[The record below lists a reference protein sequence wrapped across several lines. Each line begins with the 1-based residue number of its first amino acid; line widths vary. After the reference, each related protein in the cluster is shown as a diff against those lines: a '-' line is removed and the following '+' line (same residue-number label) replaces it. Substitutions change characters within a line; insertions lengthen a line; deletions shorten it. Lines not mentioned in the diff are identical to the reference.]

1 MRISGVLL
9 PLTTPFVGG
18 AVAADKI
25 VENIERYEKHDP
37 AGYVM
42 LGSSGEAAFLSE
54 AEKVELLRA
63 ARAAIPPRKPMVA
76 GVGLESTAATV
87 KLARTA
93 ADCGADM
100 LLVITPHFFKSKMTD
115 EALKEHFLAVADAS
129 SVPILV
135 YNNPTVTGVS
145 ISAEAIAEIAA
156 HERIAGVKDSS
167 GNLGW
172 MLDLLARVPDDFIVL
187 SGSADILAAVMAA
200 GASGGILAAADILP
214 EPMIRIWKLC
224 EAGKT
229 SEANALQ
236 KAVVGPL
243 KLIHGRHGVAGIK
256 AAMDARGLYGGPPRK
271 PLLAV
276 RDETRRAI
284 GEEIDGLIR
293 DGIIPTL
300 AI

>member
-25 VENIERYEKHDP
+25 VENIERYERHDP
-37 AGYVM
+37 AGYVL
-42 LGSSGEAAFLSE
+42 LGSTGEAAFLSE
-54 AEKVELLRA
+54 PEKVELLRA
-63 ARAAIPPRKPMVA
+63 ARAAIPPGKPMVA
-76 GVGLESTAATV
+76 GAGLESTDATV
-87 KLARTA
+87 TLARLA
-93 ADCGADM
+93 ADCGADL

-115 EALKEHFLAVADAS
+115 EALREHFLAVADAS
-129 SVPILV
+129 PVSILV
-135 YNNPTVTGVS
+135 YNNPGATGVA
-145 ISAEAIAEIAA
+145 ISAEAIAEIAC

-167 GNLGW
+167 GDLGW

-187 SGSADILAAVMAA
+187 SGGAEILAAALAA
-200 GASGGILAAADILP
+200 GATGGILAAADVLP
-214 EPMIRIWKLC
+214 EPMIRIRKLC
-224 EAGKT
+224 DSGKR

-243 KLIHGRHGVAGIK
+243 KIIHGRYGVAGIK

-276 RDETRRAI
+276 REEARRAI
-284 GEEIDGLIR
+284 GEEIDSLFR
-293 DGIIPTL
+293 DGIITAL